1 MAETGS
7 LPASLTLE
15 IVTPDRSLVTANVDE
30 VQVPGTLGY
39 FGVLPG
45 HTPLLSTLA
54 VGDLWFRK
62 GRDVVHLS
70 VAGGFAEVLPDR
82 VTILAQVAE
91 RAEEI
96 DVARAQRA
104 KERAEQRLAAPPPD
118 VDPDRAQASLL
129 RATVRLQVAA
139 LAGGSMGR
147 ADASVADGRVP

>member
-7 LPASLTLE
+7 LPTSLTLE
-15 IVTPDRSLVTANVDE
+15 IVTPDRSLVTADVEE
-30 VQVPGTLGY
+30 VQIPGTMGY

-54 VGDLWFRK
+54 IGDLWYRK
-62 GRDVVHLS
+62 GRDVFHLS
-70 VAGGFAEVLPDR
+70 VAGGFAEVLPDK
-82 VTILAQVAE
+82 VTILAQIAE

-104 KERAEQRLAAPPPD
+104 RQRAEERLRNPPPD
-118 VDPDRAQASLL
+118 FDPDRAQASFL

-139 LAGGSMGR
+139 LAGAPMGR
-147 ADASVADGRVP
+147 TNANVGDGRVP